1 MRKQFVATS
10 SELAL
15 ADDKVVIV
23 LGDISHFQ
31 FMGLQKHFERE
42 NKPQR
47 VHNMGICENAILS
60 MGAGL
65 GAQGMFPF
73 LHTINPFL
81 TERCVEQIKIDLCY
95 NQFGA
100 NIVTTGASF
109 DYAWDGATHHCYTEL
124 AILRMLPG
132 MEVTQPGNA
141 KELETLIRSQYRNGK
156 PTYFRLSDHGHTHN
170 FPIQFGKA
178 NILKETPGAKV
189 TVMTAGPIL
198 GNVAEAC
205 QDQPVNLVYFNTIKP
220 IDHEVIARFRHTKIL
235 VVHDAHGLQEAIHEV
250 PDLSVAYHGLPDK
263 FCVWY
268 GTVHDIR
275 KTIGLDPAGIRTA
288 VQQRLAQAGVASPA

>member
-1 MRKQFVATS
+1 MRKQFVVTS
-10 SELAL
+10 SELLL
-15 ADDKVVIV
+15 ADDQVVVV

-31 FMGLQKHFERE
+31 FMGLQNRMKDAGQ
-42 NKPQR
+42 PQR
-47 VHNMGICENAILS
+47 IFNMGICENAILS
-60 MGAGL
+60 VGAGL

-81 TERCVEQIKIDLCY
+81 TERCVEQIKLDLCY

-124 AILRMLPG
+124 AVLRLLPG
-132 MEVTQPGNA
+132 MEVTQPGNP
-141 KELETLIRSQYRNGK
+141 KELDTLLRSQYRNGK
-156 PTYFRLSDHGHTHN
+156 PTYFRLSDHSHPHN

-205 QDQPVNLVYFNTIKP
+205 AELPVNLVYFNTIKP

-275 KTIGLDPAGIRTA
+275 KTIGLDPAGIRAA
-288 VQQRLAQAGVASPA
+288 VQQRLA